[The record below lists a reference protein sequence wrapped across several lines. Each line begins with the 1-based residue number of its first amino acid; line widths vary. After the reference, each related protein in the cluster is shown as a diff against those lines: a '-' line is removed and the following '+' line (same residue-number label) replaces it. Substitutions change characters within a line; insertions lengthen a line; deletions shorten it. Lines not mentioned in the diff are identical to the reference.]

1 MDIKAYKEDIDDLC
15 RKHKVKSLYAF
26 GSVVTGKFNPESDVD
41 FIVDIKSTGPL
52 EYAENYF
59 DLKFELESLL
69 QRPIDL
75 LEQKGLKNRYLIQ
88 NINKH
93 KVKIYEA

>member
-1 MDIKAYKEDIDDLC
+1 MDIKAYKVNIDDLC
-15 RKHKVKSLYAF
+15 RKHKVKALYAF

-41 FIVDIKSTGPL
+41 FIVDIKSTDPL

-75 LEQKGLKNRYLIQ
+75 LEQKGLKNRFLIQ
-88 NINKH
+88 SINKH